1 MSRSEVGVLEV
12 ELRELLKTI
21 PEQIHS
27 ELKLSWA
34 KNKYRLLKNK
44 VTTSIILLKY
54 SRTIKKSE
62 IIKVAK

>member
-1 MSRSEVGVLEV
+1 MGRSEVSVLEV

-34 KNKYRLLKNK
+34 INKYRLLKNK

-54 SRTIKKSE
+54 SRTIYQSE
-62 IIKVAK
+62 IIKVAE